1 LLPDGGSQSGIKK
14 LRRFPC
20 SNDTWGEPTDG
31 RDAMNDVATKTDTTP
46 LLRTLS
52 PALRGLERG
61 LRNWLDSPRR
71 YPLSTINRATLE
83 GLAIDLRRQ
92 AETLDVDRPLLV
104 IMLMGG
110 TGVGKSTLLN
120 ALAGG
125 AIAQA
130 SFARPTTRD
139 PVVYYHESV
148 KPDRLDPALRHCRLA
163 PHDRPALEQ
172 KILVDTPDLDS
183 NDLSNR
189 DKLMRLL
196 PVADIV
202 LYVGSQE
209 KYHDRLGWELFLQQR
224 KRRAFAFVLNKW
236 DRCLHQDA
244 GGLRPDEDLLRDL
257 ESEGFQAPLLFRTC
271 AQMWVD
277 GSPPS
282 PPTPLPPPGG
292 EGSHVLPSPPG
303 GGRGV
308 GGEGEEAPPNLPE
321 GEQFKDLVGWL
332 EMGLTRLE
340 IEAIKARGVSQLL
353 QHMQQALAAVSPP
366 DLTEI
371 AERTRAAWIA
381 PLTEEAAATSDVLL
395 GTLEPYQ
402 REIEH
407 HFALEEQRRFHG
419 IMAWYLH
426 LFTRAKYVGSTLRD
440 RIPFLPRSS
449 SAVETPTVWDLSTF
463 TKACSDVAGNRH
475 LDARGK
481 ALANRLLVEADH
493 QDFPLDVLNE
503 PMEAR
508 SALDWRQ
515 RYAGVL
521 NEVLL
526 QVEREWSKPTGLR
539 RLTQAIVVWLGNW
552 VPPVTLLAALIVL
565 LWRYFNPTAENAV
578 LHLADALL
586 PLIVL
591 LIVLVILH
599 LLITLLLPLRWPAIR
614 GEFRSRLEERIL
626 QELESIYTPIPSD
639 VAQSLRDERRLVEK
653 LSAETS
659 EVASWLHE
667 REQSASIAGLYGH

>member
-1 LLPDGGSQSGIKK
+1 
-14 LRRFPC
+14 
-20 SNDTWGEPTDG
+20 
-31 RDAMNDVATKTDTTP
+31 MNDAATRTDTTP

-61 LRNWLDSPRR
+61 LRNWLDAPRR
-71 YPLSTINRATLE
+71 YPLSTLNRATLE
-83 GLAIDLRRQ
+83 GLTIDLRRQ
-92 AETLDVDRPLLV
+92 AEALDVDRPLLV

-130 SFARPTTRD
+130 SFTRPTTRD
-139 PVVYYHESV
+139 PVVYYHESI

-163 PHDRPALEQ
+163 PHDRPVLEQ

-183 NDLSNR
+183 NDLANR

-236 DRCLHQDA
+236 DRCSHAA
-244 GGLRPDEDLLRDL
+244 GSGLRPDEDLLRDL
-257 ESEGFQAPLLFRTC
+257 QSEGFQAPLLFRTC
-271 AQMWVD
+271 AQLWVD
-277 GSPPS
+277 GAASNGETSPN
-282 PPTPLPPPGG
+282 
-292 EGSHVLPSPPG
+292 V
-303 GGRGV
+303 
-308 GGEGEEAPPNLPE
+308 PE
-321 GEQFKDLVGWL
+321 GEQFKELIDWL

-353 QHMQQALAAVSPP
+353 VHMQQGLSAASPP
-366 DLTEI
+366 DLTDI
-371 AERTRAAWIA
+371 AERTRAAWSA
-381 PLTEEAAATSDVLL
+381 PLIEEAAATSDVLL
-395 GTLEPYQ
+395 NTLEPYQ

-419 IMAWYLH
+419 IMGWYLH

-440 RIPFLPRSS
+440 RIPFMPRSPS
-449 SAVETPTVWDLSTF
+449 NVETPTTWDLSTF
-463 TKACSDVAGNRH
+463 IKACSDVAGNRH

-481 ALANRLLVEADH
+481 ALANKLLVEADH

-503 PMEAR
+503 PIEAR

-515 RYAGVL
+515 RYAGIL
-521 NEVLL
+521 NEVLQ

-539 RLTQAIVVWLGNW
+539 RVTQAIVVWLGNW
-552 VPPVTLLAALIVL
+552 VPPVALLAALIVL

-578 LHLADALL
+578 LHPTDALL
-586 PLIVL
+586 PLLVL

-614 GEFRSRLEERIL
+614 GEFRRRLEERIR
-626 QELESIYTPIPSD
+626 QELESIYAPIPGD
-639 VAQSLRDERRLVEK
+639 VAQALHEERRLVEK
-653 LSAETS
+653 IRGETA

>member
-1 LLPDGGSQSGIKK
+1 V
-14 LRRFPC
+14 
-20 SNDTWGEPTDG
+20 SN
-31 RDAMNDVATKTDTTP
+31 AVAATDTTP

-61 LRNWLDSPRR
+61 LRAWLDAPHR

-92 AETLDVDRPLLV
+92 AEALDVDRPLLV

-163 PHDRPALEQ
+163 PHDRPALQQ

-209 KYHDRLGWELFLQQR
+209 KYHDKLGWELFLNQR

-236 DRCLHQDA
+236 DRCLHQ
-244 GGLRPDEDLLRDL
+244 GTSGVRPDEDLLRDL
-257 ESEGFQAPLLFRTC
+257 QSEGFQSPLLFRTC
-271 AQMWVD
+271 AQLWVD
-277 GSPPS
+277 RASS
-282 PPTPLPPPGG
+282 NG
-292 EGSHVLPSPPG
+292 EA
-303 GGRGV
+303 
-308 GGEGEEAPPNLPE
+308 APDLPE
-321 GEQFKDLVGWL
+321 GEQFTDLVQWL
-332 EMGLTRLE
+332 EGGLTRLE

-353 QHMQQALAAVSPP
+353 QHVRQALSAIQPP
-366 DLTEI
+366 DLTDI
-371 AERTRAAWIA
+371 AQRTRAAWTA
-381 PLTEEAAATSDVLL
+381 PLSEEAAATSDVLL
-395 GTLEPYQ
+395 NTLEPYQ

-440 RIPFLPRSS
+440 RIPFVPRSQRN
-449 SAVETPTVWDLSTF
+449 VETPATWDLSTF

-481 ALANRLLVEADH
+481 ALANKLLVEADH
-493 QDFPLDVLNE
+493 QSFPLDVLAE
-503 PMEAR
+503 PIEAR

-515 RYAGVL
+515 RYAGIL
-521 NEVLL
+521 NEVLQ

-539 RLTQAIVVWLGNW
+539 RLTQAVVVWLGNW
-552 VPPVTLLAALIVL
+552 IPPVALLAALIVL
-565 LWRYFNPTAENAV
+565 LWRYFNPTADNPV
-578 LHLADALL
+578 LHTTDVVL
-586 PLIVL
+586 PFV
-591 LIVLVILH
+591 IVLVVLVMLH
-599 LLITLLLPLRWPAIR
+599 VLITLVLPLRWPAIR
-614 GEFRSRLEERIL
+614 GEFRRRLEERIR
-626 QELESIYTPIPSD
+626 QELESIYAPIPGD
-639 VAQSLRDERRLVEK
+639 VAQALHEERRQVEK
-653 LSAETS
+653 IDAETA
-659 EVASWLHE
+659 EVASWLHQ
-667 REQSASIAGLYGH
+667 REQSASIAGLYGR

>member
-1 LLPDGGSQSGIKK
+1 M
-14 LRRFPC
+14 
-20 SNDTWGEPTDG
+20 SNAAVTP
-31 RDAMNDVATKTDTTP
+31 DTTP

-52 PALRGLERG
+52 PALRVLERS
-61 LRNWLDSPRR
+61 LRGWLDSPHR
-71 YPLSTINRATLE
+71 YPLSTITRATLE
-83 GLAIDLRRQ
+83 GIAIDLRRQ
-92 AETLDVDRPLLV
+92 AEALDVDRPLLV

-130 SFARPTTRD
+130 SFTRPTTRD
-139 PVVYYHESV
+139 PVVYYHETV

-172 KILVDTPDLDS
+172 KVLVDTPDLDS

-209 KYHDRLGWELFLQQR
+209 KYHDQLGWELFLQQR

-236 DRCLHQDA
+236 DRCLHQ
-244 GGLRPDEDLLRDL
+244 GTSGVRPDEDLLRDL
-257 ESEGFQAPLLFRTC
+257 QAEGFQSPLLFRTC
-271 AQMWVD
+271 AQLWVD
-277 GSPPS
+277 RATQNNPTVLSNGVSPPS
-282 PPTPLPPPGG
+282 
-292 EGSHVLPSPPG
+292 
-303 GGRGV
+303 
-308 GGEGEEAPPNLPE
+308 LPE
-321 GEQFKDLVGWL
+321 GEQYSELVNWL

-353 QHMQQALAAVSPP
+353 QHMQDGLTMASPP
-366 DLTEI
+366 DLSEI
-371 AERTRAAWIA
+371 AERTRAAWVR
-381 PLTEEAAATSDVLL
+381 PLTEEAAATSEVLL
-395 GTLEPYQ
+395 NTLEPYQ

-440 RIPFLPRSS
+440 RLPFGTRSRNT
-449 SAVETPTVWDLSTF
+449 VETPATWDLSSF

-481 ALANRLLVEADH
+481 AFSNRLLVEADH
-493 QDFPLDVLNE
+493 QSFPLEVLSE

-515 RYAGVL
+515 RYAGIL
-521 NEVLL
+521 NEVLQ
-526 QVEREWSKPTGLR
+526 QVEQEWSKPTGTR
-539 RLTQAIVVWLGNW
+539 RLTQAVVVWLGNW
-552 VPPVTLLAALIVL
+552 VPPITLLAALIVL
-565 LWRYFNPTAENAV
+565 LWRYFDPSAQNAV
-578 LHLADALL
+578 LNPTQALM
-586 PLIVL
+586 PFIV
-591 LIVLVILH
+591 VLVVLIILH

-614 GEFRSRLEERIL
+614 GEFHRRMEERIR
-626 QELESIYTPIPSD
+626 QELESIYAPIPGD
-639 VAQSLRDERRLVEK
+639 VAEMLHEERRQVEK
-653 LSAETS
+653 ILAETR
-659 EVASWLHE
+659 EVASWLHQ

>member
-1 LLPDGGSQSGIKK
+1 
-14 LRRFPC
+14 
-20 SNDTWGEPTDG
+20 
-31 RDAMNDVATKTDTTP
+31 MNDAATKTDTTP

-52 PALRGLERG
+52 PALRGLERS
-61 LRNWLDSPRR
+61 LRNWLDAPHR

-92 AETLDVDRPLLV
+92 AEALDVDRPLLV
-104 IMLMGG
+104 IMFMGG

-148 KPDRLDPALRHCRLA
+148 KPERLDPALRHCRLA

-172 KILVDTPDLDS
+172 KVLVDTPDIDS

-236 DRCLHQDA
+236 DRCLHQSDS
-244 GGLRPDEDLLRDL
+244 GVRPDDDLLRDL
-257 ESEGFQAPLLFRTC
+257 QSEGFQAPLLFRTC
-271 AQMWVD
+271 AQLWVD
-277 GSPPS
+277 RASSNGEPS
-282 PPTPLPPPGG
+282 PQ
-292 EGSHVLPSPPG
+292 V
-303 GGRGV
+303 
-308 GGEGEEAPPNLPE
+308 PE
-321 GEQFKDLVGWL
+321 GEQFTDLVQWL

-353 QHMQQALAAVSPP
+353 QHMQQALSAVSPP
-366 DLTEI
+366 DLAGI
-371 AERTRAAWIA
+371 AERARAAWIA
-381 PLTEEAAATSDVLL
+381 PLTEEAAATSEVLL
-395 GTLEPYQ
+395 DTLEPYQ

-407 HFALEEQRRFHG
+407 HFALEEQRHFHG
-419 IMAWYLH
+419 IMGWYLH
-426 LFTRAKYVGSTLRD
+426 LFTRAKYVGSTLRE
-440 RIPFLPRSS
+440 RIPFMPRGQSK
-449 SAVETPTVWDLSTF
+449 VETPVSWDLSTF
-463 TKACSDVAGNRH
+463 IKACSDVAGNRH

-481 ALANRLLVEADH
+481 ALANKLLVEADH
-493 QDFPLDVLNE
+493 QDFPLDVLTE
-503 PMEAR
+503 PIEAR

-515 RYAGVL
+515 RYAGIL
-521 NEVLL
+521 NEMLQ

-539 RLTQAIVVWLGNW
+539 RLTQAVVVWLGNW
-552 VPPVTLLAALIVL
+552 VPPVALLAALIVL
-565 LWRYFNPTAENAV
+565 LWRYFNPSAANPAPSTADV
-578 LHLADALL
+578 LL
-586 PLIVL
+586 PFLIVF
-591 LIVLVILH
+591 IILVILH
-599 LLITLLLPLRWPAIR
+599 VLITLVLRLRWPAIR
-614 GEFRSRLEERIL
+614 GEFQRRLEQRIR
-626 QELESIYTPIPSD
+626 QELESIYAPIPAD
-639 VAQSLRDERRLVEK
+639 VAQALREERRSIEK
-653 LSAETS
+653 IAADTA